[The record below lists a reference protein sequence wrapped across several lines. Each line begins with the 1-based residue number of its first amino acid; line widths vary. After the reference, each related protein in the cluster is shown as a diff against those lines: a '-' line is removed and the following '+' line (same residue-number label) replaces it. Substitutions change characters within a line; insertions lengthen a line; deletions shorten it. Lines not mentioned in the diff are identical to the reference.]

1 MCDMIKS
8 KYLGG
13 VLAVLMVLAVVF
25 TTALTYF
32 QKEQPRAEVS
42 EEETKLYET
51 EIFNKN
57 EVMTVDI
64 KMDEDT
70 WKAMLANASAEE
82 YVLCDVVING
92 STYKDV
98 GIRPKGNTSLSQ
110 IASDETTDRFSFKI
124 EFDQYVKNQNCYGL
138 DKLVLNNMMSDTTYM
153 KEYLA
158 YDMMDYMG
166 VASPLYSYASISV
179 NGESWG
185 FYLAL
190 EGLEESFA
198 ERNYGDDYGR
208 LYKPE
213 STNIGGA
220 AMGGEKNAIDINEF
234 KYNISKYLY
243 QDPTEVDDRTQIG
256 GGKGNMADFLG
267 NSVGGTDLLYV
278 DDEISSYSAIFDSAV
293 FDSDNTDY
301 KRVIK
306 ALKNISSG
314 KGLEKYIDVEATL
327 KYFAVNTVLVNFD
340 SYVGSLKHNY
350 YLYEDK
356 GLLSML
362 PWDFNLAFAGFQ
374 TNDASSAVNSPI
386 DTPVSGTTLSERP
399 ILGKL
404 LEVDE
409 YKDLYHSYLHE
420 IMTDYF
426 ASGIYEDTITS
437 LNTLISD
444 YVKNDKTALY
454 TMDEYNTG
462 VDTLTKFGLLRAE
475 SIQGQLDG
483 TIPSTET
490 DQNGKPDLFIDATEI
505 DISTMGTQGGGNM
518 GGGQGNMG
526 GGQGNMKGAFG
537 GNGGNDTTPQ
547 NNSSQQFPA
556 RSEADGTTQQ
566 FPGNGMGDR
575 NNMNQT
581 KGSSDDDTN
590 IKNNSIAILISVIF
604 LIVGLIFIKYYHRK
618 KYIS

>member
-1 MCDMIKS
+1 MIKS
-8 KYLGG
+8 KYLGKI
-13 VLAVLMVLAVVF
+13 LTVLMVLAVAF
-25 TTALTYF
+25 TIALTYF
-32 QKEQPRAEVS
+32 QKEEPVAVASDVEVKS
-42 EEETKLYET
+42 YET

-64 KMDEDT
+64 KMDQDT
-70 WKAMLANASAEE
+70 WKAMLANASTEE
-82 YVLCDVVING
+82 YVLCDVVVNG
-92 STYKDV
+92 TTYKDV
-98 GIRPKGNTSLSQ
+98 GIRAKGNTSLSQ
-110 IASDETTDRFSFKI
+110 IVSDETSDRFSFKI

-138 DKLVLNNMMSDTTYM
+138 DKLVLNNMMSDSTYM

-158 YDMMDYMG
+158 YDMMDFMG
-166 VASPLYSYASISV
+166 VATPLYSYASISV

-198 ERNYGDDYGR
+198 ERNYGEDYGK

-220 AMGGEKNAIDINEF
+220 AMGGVKDAIDKFEF
-234 KYNISKYLY
+234 KDNISRYLY
-243 QDPTEVDDRTQIG
+243 QDQTVLDDRTQIG
-256 GGKGNMADFLG
+256 GGKGNMEDFLG
-267 NSVGGTDLLYV
+267 NSAGGTDLLYV
-278 DDEISSYSAIFDSAV
+278 DNEINSYSAIFDSAV
-293 FDSDNTDY
+293 FNSDNTDY

-306 ALKNISSG
+306 ALKNISKG
-314 KGLEKYIDVEATL
+314 KELEKNIDVEATL
-327 KYFAVNTVLVNFD
+327 RYFAVNTVLVNFD

-350 YLYEDK
+350 YLYEEK
-356 GLLSML
+356 GQLSML

-409 YKDLYHSYLHE
+409 YMDLYHSYLQE

-426 ASGIYEDTITS
+426 ASGLFENTITS

-444 YVKNDKTALY
+444 YVENDKTALY
-454 TMDEYNTG
+454 TFDEYKAG

-475 SIQGQLDG
+475 SIQGQLNG
-483 TIPSTET
+483 TIPTTET
-490 DQNGKPDLFIDATEI
+490 DQNGKPDSLIDATGI
-505 DISTMGTQGGGNM
+505 DISAMGTQGGGNM
-518 GGGQGNMG
+518 GGGPGNI
-526 GGQGNMKGAFG
+526 KGAFG
-537 GNGGNDTTPQ
+537 GNGGNDGNDIKFQ
-547 NNSSQQFPA
+547 NNSSQKF
-556 RSEADGTTQQ
+556 S
-566 FPGNGMGDR
+566 GNRMGGR
-575 NNMNQT
+575 NNRNQ
-581 KGSSDDDTN
+581 KMDSSSLDTN
-590 IKNNSIAILISVIF
+590 INNNSIILLISVIF
-604 LIVGLIFIKYYHRK
+604 LILGLIFIKYYHRK